1 MANENNKLVLV
12 SVDKHL
18 QNDTVSSQHG
28 FWQLKPILA
37 AFRNLTCLTLI
48 APDCALPDLLI
59 QKTTA
64 PTLETPPPWGPIS
77 LAGRKHVKTA
87 MAKFVQNFRP
97 TLNFLDKWFPFC
109 AVGRSR
115 GVVLKRSGGR
125 LKEDLD
131 KDF

>member
-18 QNDTVSSQHG
+18 QKDTVSSQHG

-64 PTLETPPPWGPIS
+64 PNSPCVIFPSREIS
-77 LAGRKHVKTA
+77 GTKCVI
-87 MAKFVQNFRP
+87 FN
-97 TLNFLDKWFPFC
+97 
-109 AVGRSR
+109 G
-115 GVVLKRSGGR
+115 
-125 LKEDLD
+125 
-131 KDF
+131 